1 MVYLV
6 GTAHVSRQSAEDVR
20 RVIQAVRP
28 QNVVVELCSSRTAVM
43 YDEAAVNDSG
53 HAGDRS
59 QSGTESGSTAAGQWR
74 AGSDASASA
83 ATSVYRHDSTAE
95 AAAGNIGSNSGVS
108 GSGRQGLASNLL
120 ALRCLPT
127 NCNEL

>member
-28 QNVVVELCSSRTAVM
+28 QNVVVELCSSRTAIM
-43 YDEAAVNDSG
+43 YDEGGTIARSDRENSSRSEDDSG
-53 HAGDRS
+53 
-59 QSGTESGSTAAGQWR
+59 TADQFR
-74 AGSDASASA
+74 ANRDADASVAHRTLGSDSA
-83 ATSVYRHDSTAE
+83 AEAWAE
-95 AAAGNIGSNSGVS
+95 RQASGAAAS

-120 ALRCLPT
+120 ALR
-127 NCNEL
+127 